1 MLSISELKGQRVASG
16 SSKVLLLILDLAK
29 NLVLNVHTATASSQ
43 ELLSC
48 IAQKRVKMM
57 QFFASGC
64 KGASGWGFAVANKL
78 NEGMIYFV
86 HY

>member
-29 NLVLNVHTATASSQ
+29 NLVLSVHTATASSQ

-78 NEGMIYFV
+78 NEGIIYFV